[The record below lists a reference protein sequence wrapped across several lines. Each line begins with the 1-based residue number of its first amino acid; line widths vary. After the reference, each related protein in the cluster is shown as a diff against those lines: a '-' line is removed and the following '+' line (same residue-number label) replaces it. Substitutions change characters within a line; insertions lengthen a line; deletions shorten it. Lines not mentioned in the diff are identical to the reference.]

1 MEESTP
7 YRIALTQWVIVHW
20 HSPTERT
27 VVRRLRLCIANQKWR
42 YQSILAIA
50 KVKVMPP
57 SPNACLNNFN
67 DF

>member
-27 VVRRLRLCIANQKWR
+27 VVRRFRSRNDAESHLATLRQIMPEADLKVVFDPPQK
-42 YQSILAIA
+42 
-50 KVKVMPP
+50 
-57 SPNACLNNFN
+57 
-67 DF
+67 